1 MSPHSPDEETVS
13 MTRIVRRTGN
23 SGTSIGAI
31 LTAFALVCVL
41 GGATAVAQDRG
52 EDRGNRGEN
61 RGRGHDDRGRY
72 VRAPERHHARV
83 HEGRDVRYGYGYDQP
98 TYGYSPPP
106 IVYAPPRPSAGI
118 NLIIPLHFR

>member
-1 MSPHSPDEETVS
+1 MSRHSPDEEIGS
-13 MTRIVRRTGN
+13 MTPTIRRTGN

-52 EDRGNRGEN
+52 ED

-106 IVYAPPRPSAGI
+106 IVYAPPRPSGGI

>member
-1 MSPHSPDEETVS
+1 MSPHSPDEEIAF
-13 MTRIVRRTGN
+13 MTRMIRRPGN
-23 SGTSIGAI
+23 SGTNIGTI

-41 GGATAVAQDRG
+41 GGAMAVAQDRG
-52 EDRGNRGEN
+52 N
-61 RGRGHDDRGRY
+61 RGRGHDDRGHY